1 MTENWRRGFAA
12 AEAEVEAA
20 TCLLETLAAAW
31 RKAMRAA
38 IGDIFWRGDFILFYF
53 YWVWVVMM
61 MMMMSKRDSVER
73 NGKSRYDMI

>member
-38 IGDIFWRGDFILFYF
+38 IGDIFWRGGFYFILFLLGVGCDDDDDDEQKGLGREK
-53 YWVWVVMM
+53 W
-61 MMMMSKRDSVER
+61 
-73 NGKSRYDMI
+73 